1 MEFISSNAYSG
12 EILKKFPFHS
22 PSEIEKKVISSE
34 QAYKSWKNFS
44 FQDKINCFNSL
55 AGLLSA
61 NLEKAAQLI
70 SLEMGKPI
78 VESRAEI
85 NKCISLINYLPSQ
98 SEALLED
105 EIIHVSGKNAKIS
118 FEPLG
123 IIFGIFPWN
132 FPFWQI
138 LRFAVPTLMAGN
150 TVLVKPA
157 PNVPQSSLLLDS
169 LFQEAAFPQGTYNTV
184 FSPIDYLENIVA
196 KKEVKALTLTGSDI
210 AGRSF
215 AVLGAKYL
223 KKSVLELGGS
233 DPFIIL
239 NDADLDLA
247 VENAIKSRFT
257 NNGQSCISAKRFIVE
272 QKIYPD
278 FMQAFLT
285 RVQNLKIGPPQNE
298 QSNLTCLAR
307 PDLAKKL
314 LSQVQQSIDLGA
326 NLFLSPNLNLNSSV
340 SPGILTRIPKNSP
353 AYSEELFGP
362 IASVYIAENQDEAI
376 QIAND
381 TNFGLGSSIWTKD
394 LDKAHY
400 ISQNIDAGM
409 VYINEMVRSM
419 PELPF
424 GGINQSGYG
433 RELSFHGITE
443 FVNKKLIY

>member
-1 MEFISSNAYSG
+1 MDFISSNAYSG
-12 EILKKFPFHS
+12 EILEKFPFHS
-22 PSEIEKKVISSE
+22 DSEIEQKIISSE
-34 QAYKSWKNFS
+34 KAFNTWKNFS
-44 FQDKINCFNSL
+44 FQEKISAFNSL
-55 AGLLSA
+55 AGLLSE

-85 NKCISLINYLPSQ
+85 NKCISLINYLPQQ
-98 SEALLED
+98 SENLLKAES
-105 EIIHVSGKNAKIS
+105 ILASGKNASIY

-123 IIFGIFPWN
+123 VIFGVFPWN

-150 TVLVKPA
+150 AVLIKPA
-157 PNVPQSSLLLDS
+157 PNVPQSSILLQS
-169 LFQEAAFPQGTYNTV
+169 LFEQAGFPQGIYTSV
-184 FSPIDYLENIVA
+184 FAKIEQLEKIISRR
-196 KKEVKALTLTGSDI
+196 EIKALTLTGSDL

-215 AVLGAKYL
+215 AALGAQYL

-239 NDADLDLA
+239 NDADLSNT
-247 VENAIKSRFT
+247 VENAVKSRFT

-278 FMQAFLT
+278 FMQAFLH
-285 RVQNLKIGPPQNE
+285 KINSLTLGKPQDE
-298 QSNLTCLAR
+298 SSNLTCLAR
-307 PDLAKKL
+307 PDLAQKL
-314 LSQVQQSIDLGA
+314 LNQVNKSLELGA
-326 NLFLSPNLNLNSSV
+326 NLFLKPELMNYSTV
-340 SPGILTRIPKNSP
+340 SPGILTRIPKNAP

-362 IASVYIAENQDEAI
+362 VASVFIAENENHAI
-376 QIAND
+376 ELAND
-381 TNFGLGSSIWTKD
+381 TNFGLGSSIWTND
-394 LDKAHY
+394 IDKAQFLAHK
-400 ISQNIDAGM
+400 INAGM

-433 RELSFHGITE
+433 RELSYHGITE